1 MNVREELLD
10 LWKITGEHTDDVLGT
25 GHGKFKNEMIA
36 SGLHIVLNP
45 LFTERG
51 NGIAD
56 GNRVAASPSR
66 FEVLLTRFFTQRTA
80 AKLFRDERH
89 AADRA
94 ELKTSAILDI
104 TSRTVLECGWMR
116 LHGMLCRKRLD
127 DQLRFATGA
136 GREKYGASGRAVV
149 ADLRRRGPGRSS
161 GQRGCGNIQGPIK
174 IIGKHVNRGCAMR
187 DGANQAAKGTLRTGG
202 NPELR
207 KSVRYRVK
215 LDQVAAAPQ
224 EPRRISAHL
233 LGRKRGNQCGP
244 AGGAFLDFFAV
255 FSCAQRAILHG
266 FLV

>member
-1 MNVREELLD
+1 
-10 LWKITGEHTDDVLGT
+10 
-25 GHGKFKNEMIA
+25 MIA
-36 SGLHIVLNP
+36 SGLHVVLNP

-51 NGIAD
+51 NRIAD
-56 GNRVAASPSR
+56 GNRVTASPSHLK
-66 FEVLLTRFFTQRTA
+66 VLLTFLFIQRTP
-80 AKLFRDERH
+80 AKSFRGERNT
-89 AADRA
+89 ADRA
-94 ELKTSAILDI
+94 ELKTSAVLDI
-104 TSRTVLECGWMR
+104 TSGTVLECGWMR
-116 LHGMLCRKRLD
+116 PSRNGILCRKRLD

-136 GREKYGASGRAVV
+136 GREECGASGRAVV

-174 IIGKHVNRGCAMR
+174 IIGKHVNRGCTMR

-202 NPELR
+202 NPNLR

-244 AGGAFLDFFAV
+244 AGGAILDFFAV